1 MAKLASAKKV
11 GVPVPS
17 PIPSDVTHLVAY
29 FGVAGFTPAYNQP
42 DRLEL
47 PIADVER
54 RTVNGTEYFVFDT
67 ADLPAVEAENFDLYF
82 TLADVNDS
90 EEGDFSPV
98 VSVPLD
104 RVPPVALGQPVV
116 LSDE

>member
-17 PIPSDVTHLVAY
+17 PVPPDVTHLVAY
-29 FGVAGFTPAYNQP
+29 FGAAGFTPSYDQE
-42 DRLEL
+42 DRLAV
-47 PIADVER
+47 PIEDVER
-54 RTVNGTEYFVFDT
+54 RTVSGVEYFVFDT
-67 ADLPAVEAENFDLYF
+67 ADLPAVEAENFDIYF
-82 TLADVNDS
+82 TLADENDS

-104 RVPPVALGQPVV
+104 RIPPVALGQPVV
-116 LSDE
+116 LSD

>member
-11 GVPVPS
+11 GVPVPTTL
-17 PIPSDVTHLVAY
+17 PADVTHLVAY
-29 FGVAGFTPAYNQP
+29 FGVAGFTPAYDQAN
-42 DRLEL
+42 RLEL
-47 PIADVER
+47 PIEDVER
-54 RTVNGTEYFVFDT
+54 RTVNGVEYFVFDT
-67 ADLPAVEAENFDLYF
+67 AQLPAVEAENFDLYF
-82 TLADVNDS
+82 TLSDENDS

-104 RVPPVALGQPVV
+104 RVPPVALAQPVV

>member
-17 PIPSDVTHLVAY
+17 PIPADVTHLVAY
-29 FGVAGFTPAYNQP
+29 FGPAGFTPAYDQEG
-42 DRLEL
+42 RLAI
-47 PIADVER
+47 PIGDVER
-54 RTVNGTEYFVFDT
+54 RTVGGVEYFVFDT
-67 ADLPAVEAENFDLYF
+67 AELPAVEADSFDVYF
-82 TLADVNDS
+82 TLSDINDS

-104 RVPPVALGQPVV
+104 RVPPVTLTQPVV
-116 LSDE
+116 LPD